1 MSPQLINTKQTLLKK
16 STKIESEGILFSR
29 TLIGLSPFSLWVT
42 EPRPKRTWR
51 WMGFGGGNP
60 PKSIACCPWTR
71 ETLHPQLSK
80 SPWDSPLLKGS
91 PTHPPVLG
99 PWKGQYWESMGFL
112 GSKICPFTQ
121 EETCPQFYPA
131 ILGGP
136 GDWGKSES
144 RFKAKI
150 WLLSFGK
157 REKWSLNKSK
167 YPLRLGTFITGGL

>member
-1 MSPQLINTKQTLLKK
+1 MSPQLINTKQMLFKK

-29 TLIGLSPFSLWVT
+29 TLTGLSPFSLWVT

-99 PWKGQYWESMGFL
+99 PWRASIGKAWVSL
-112 GSKICPFTQ
+112 GLKSVPSHGRRPVPSFTQ
-121 EETCPQFYPA
+121 P
-131 ILGGP
+131 
-136 GDWGKSES
+136 
-144 RFKAKI
+144 
-150 WLLSFGK
+150 
-157 REKWSLNKSK
+157 SLED
-167 YPLRLGTFITGGL
+167 LGTGANQKVDSRQKFGSCPLGRGRNDP